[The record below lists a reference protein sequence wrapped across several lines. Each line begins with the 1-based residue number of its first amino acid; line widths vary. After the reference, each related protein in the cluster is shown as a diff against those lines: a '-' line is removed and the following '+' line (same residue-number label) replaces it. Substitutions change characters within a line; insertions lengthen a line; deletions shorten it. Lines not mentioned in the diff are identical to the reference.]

1 MVYVDTNVLIYIT
14 VNQGEEKRDIAAR
27 LIRKLIEDNE
37 LFLSPLTIQEL
48 IFTLAKLNIDLDQ
61 VTRDVN
67 FYMDYIQHT
76 IDKNILKDAY
86 ALCKEIN
93 FCRNINDG
101 IHLKVAEQY
110 CNKLVKFDKDFKK
123 FLNRTTIEI
132 EILKGS

>member
-1 MVYVDTNVLIYIT
+1 M
-14 VNQGEEKRDIAAR
+14 
-27 LIRKLIEDNE
+27 
-37 LFLSPLTIQEL
+37 
-48 IFTLAKLNIDLDQ
+48 DL
-61 VTRDVN
+61 
-67 FYMDYIQHT
+67 YHT

-110 CNKLVKFDKDFKK
+110 CNKLVTFDKDFKK

-132 EILKGS
+132 EILEGS